1 MVACIPLILS
11 VFSFVLAA
19 PVPVRE
25 VREARTDA
33 VVEGDEN
40 MIIVP
45 GKRAARGNPHEGPE
59 EDLYPPDL
67 SDTEWGNPHEEVEE
81 DLYPPDLS
89 DTAWGTPPHQSPSAP
104 DYVSGSHPDIDMPSS
119 GGSKSPLL
127 STTPGGTEVP
137 LDSEGAFTPG
147 TTTENQPASS
157 SKTKKV
163 NFWHTTKVHFFDPD
177 LPPRP
182 EDQSTSSS
190 ETAPSNKVLL
200 PSGEITSEQL
210 PPESDFLPLPP
221 GREGYLAKV
230 TTQPSPSP
238 ESDFLP
244 LPPGR
249 EGYLAKVATQPSP
262 SPESDFLPLPP
273 GREGYLAKV
282 ATQPPPSP
290 EIEHLSPLR
299 YFDLPP
305 PPPQSK
311 GFFSKFKTYFAR
323 YFRKLGKLKFWPRFQ
338 RTVDTGA

>member
-1 MVACIPLILS
+1 MSSFRFDNRTLTLPTQPTTLRPSSPSNPTKMQFKMVACIPLILS

-67 SDTEWGNPHEEVEE
+67 SDTE
-81 DLYPPDLS
+81 
-89 DTAWGTPPHQSPSAP
+89 WGTPPHQSPSAP

-177 LPPRP
+177 LSPPP
-182 EDQSTSSS
+182 EHQSTSSS

-230 TTQPSPSP
+230 AKQPSPSP

-249 EGYLAKVATQPSP
+249 G
-262 SPESDFLPLPP
+262 
-273 GREGYLAKV
+273 GYLAKV

-290 EIEHLSPLR
+290 EIEHLSPSR

-311 GFFSKFKTYFAR
+311 GFVSKFKTYFG
-323 YFRKLGKLKFWPRFQ
+323 KLGKLKFRPRFQ

>member
-67 SDTEWGNPHEEVEE
+67 SDTEWG
-81 DLYPPDLS
+81 
-89 DTAWGTPPHQSPSAP
+89 TPPHQSPSAP

-119 GGSKSPLL
+119 GESKSPLL

-163 NFWHTTKVHFFDPD
+163 DFWHTTKVHFFDPD
-177 LPPRP
+177 LSPRP

-230 TTQPSPSP
+230 
-238 ESDFLP
+238 
-244 LPPGR
+244 
-249 EGYLAKVATQPSP
+249 AKQPSP

-290 EIEHLSPLR
+290 EIEHLSPSR
-299 YFDLPP
+299 YFDHPP
-305 PPPQSK
+305 PPPPSK
-311 GFFSKFKTYFAR
+311 GFVSKFKTNFG
-323 YFRKLGKLKFWPRFQ
+323 KLGKLKFRPRFQ
-338 RTVDTGA
+338 RMVDTGA